1 MIENK
6 NKNKNYYNKI
16 FCSIILF
23 LCIFMTIYFELLHN
37 INNKIIDYY
46 DFLNWF
52 IMILIIL
59 YDIHYLINNK
69 IN

>member
-6 NKNKNYYNKI
+6 NKNKNYYNK
-16 FCSIILF
+16 FCCSIILF

-59 YDIHYLINNK
+59 YDIYYLINNK